1 MAVLKD
7 KDLLITLKQRKA
19 CELAAL
25 NLLSLESTTKDQLH
39 QSISSIPIYNPGF
52 PVQTASLVGA
62 PYTVMQYPWIP
73 VLPSVWEGPGDI
85 ISSAVK
91 CSSAIQA
98 LREDLHDLIMIDRD

>member
-7 KDLLITLKQRKA
+7 KDLLITLKQQKA
-19 CELAAL
+19 CDLAAL
-25 NLLSLESTTKDQLH
+25 DILSLGSAMKDQLG
-39 QSISSIPIYNPGF
+39 QSISSIPTYTPGF
-52 PVQTASLVGA
+52 AFQTASPVGTPA
-62 PYTVMQYPWIP
+62 VIQYPWIP
-73 VLPSVWEGPGDI
+73 VLPSVWEDTDGI